1 MTGAGE
7 RQGDPPGGSRAEQA
21 RASLRAV
28 RGTSFFDGLSEAD
41 RTELLDQLQRRHFPA
56 GAVVLAEGES
66 PGAIFVLI
74 AGAADVYVSDR
85 DATEHHVATIGP
97 QSTVGEMSMLTGETA
112 YSTVRAATELELL
125 VVPEDEF
132 DRLIRR
138 FPRLYR
144 NVVRIVTERLGRTTR
159 RALRT
164 APAPVT
170 VLVNND
176 APPLL
181 GYALACSVAWH
192 SRASTLL
199 IVIADAGPTEL
210 ESLTTT
216 TLIDLMTTARPR
228 PPSAAVRAEL
238 VLVTRDELSAGGWFT
253 PTLERLCDQFHHVLL
268 EVRGELPGHV
278 EGARTVQLRPR
289 RPSSPQLSPRSRV
302 HTVVAW
308 DQRLRRDEDAGVV
321 AIPPLQEDDRLALS
335 NGILPV
341 RTPASVALGLAARD
355 LAGLKVGIAL
365 GGGSWKGYAHIG
377 VLGALSEVGLVPDYI
392 AGSSAGAMIA
402 ALYAAGYSPDQM
414 AAILDSAANR
424 LFRPVLPTKA
434 LLSSKAMAAMLRAYA
449 RDRRIED
456 LTPPLAIVAADLT
469 TRREVVLRSGILW
482 LAVLASISIPGV
494 YPPQRVGDY
503 TLVDGGVVNPV
514 PGDVTA
520 DMGADVVIA
529 VRLVDAVIAPP
540 ERSARSR
547 YVPGGRVPSLLD
559 TVIRA
564 NDMMQS
570 RITREPATSK
580 TIQIT
585 AVCGKMP
592 GIGLR
597 RFALGRAYVSTG
609 YDAARAALPRIAGA
623 LPWLR

>member
-1 MTGAGE
+1 MTAAGE
-7 RQGDPPGGSRAEQA
+7 GQEDRSRGSRAGQV
-21 RASLRAV
+21 RASRQAV
-28 RGTSFFDGLSEAD
+28 RGTSFFDGLSDAD
-41 RTELLDQLQRRHFPA
+41 RAELFDQLQRRRFPA
-56 GAVVLAEGES
+56 GAVVLAEGDS

-74 AGAADVYVSDR
+74 GGSADVFVSDR
-85 DATEHHVATIGP
+85 DGVEHHVATITP
-97 QSTVGEMSMLTGETA
+97 ESTVGEMSMLTGETA
-112 YSTVRAATELELL
+112 YGTVRAATELELL
-125 VVPEDEF
+125 IVPEDDF
-132 DRLIRR
+132 DRLISR

-164 APAPVT
+164 SPAPVT
-170 VLVNND
+170 VLVNHE

-192 SRASTLL
+192 SRASTVL
-199 IVIADAGPTEL
+199 IVAADHHPVDL
-210 ESLTTT
+210 ESLATT
-216 TLIDLMTTARPR
+216 TLGDLLATTRAR
-228 PPSAAVRAEL
+228 PPSASARAEL
-238 VLVTRDELSAGGWFT
+238 VLVTRDELFGFDGFT
-253 PTLERLCDQFHHVLL
+253 SSLERLREQFHHVLL
-268 EVRGELPGHV
+268 EVRAESPPHV
-278 EGARTVQLRPR
+278 ESARVLQLRPR
-289 RPSSPQLSPRSRV
+289 RPSSPDTSPGSRL
-302 HTVVAW
+302 HTIVAW
-308 DQRLRRDEDAGVV
+308 DQRLSRDEDAGVV
-321 AIPPLQEDDRLALS
+321 AIPPLGEDDRLALAS
-335 NGILPV
+335 GLLPV
-341 RTPASVALGLAARD
+341 GTPASTALGLAARD
-355 LAGLKVGIAL
+355 VAALKVGIAL

-377 VLGALSEVGLVPDYI
+377 VLGALNEVGLVPDYI
-392 AGSSAGAMIA
+392 AGCSAGAMIA
-402 ALYAAGYSPDQM
+402 ALYAAGYSTDQM
-414 AAILDSAANR
+414 APILDSAGSR
-424 LFRPVLPTKA
+424 LFRPVLPTRA

-469 TRREVVLRSGILW
+469 TRREVVLRSGVLW

-514 PGDVTA
+514 PGDVAA

-529 VRLVDAVIAPP
+529 VRLVDAVVAPP

-547 YVPGGRVPSLLD
+547 YVPGGRVPTLLD

-570 RITREPATSK
+570 RIAREPATSK

-585 AVCGKMP
+585 AVCEKMP

-597 RFALGRAYVSTG
+597 RFALGRTYVSTG
-609 YDAARAALPRIAGA
+609 HEAARAALPRIVGA